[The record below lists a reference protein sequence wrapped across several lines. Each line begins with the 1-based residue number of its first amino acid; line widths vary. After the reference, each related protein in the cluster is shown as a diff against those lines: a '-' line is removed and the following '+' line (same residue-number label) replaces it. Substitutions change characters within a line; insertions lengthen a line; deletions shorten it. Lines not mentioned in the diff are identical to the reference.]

1 MTNRRIPLS
10 EAVDFCTKSSDEDTD
25 NDETFSDQED
35 SAANQNQPVSGGLTK
50 MLSENEN
57 DDLTSGNEQS
67 ETDEMET
74 AKNSDRQFHRRKN
87 KYLVCSID
95 TSLDENNY
103 DMD

>member
-1 MTNRRIPLS
+1 MS
-10 EAVDFCTKSSDEDTD
+10 EAVDFCTRSSDEDTD
-25 NDETFSDQED
+25 NDETFSDQEN

-74 AKNSDRQFHRRKN
+74 AENSDRQFHRRKN
-87 KYLVCSID
+87 KYLLCSID
-95 TSLDENNY
+95 TSLAENNC